1 MNTATAG
8 RIYETAREEN
18 IAEDLIL
25 GLEGLNAEEYK
36 QALKLY
42 LKTIPT
48 KEITM
53 GWEEPEPDK
62 YYCWQG
68 KRIPQWFE

>member
-1 MNTATAG
+1 MQCKEAG
-8 RIYETAREEN
+8 RIYETARKEN

-25 GLEGLNAEEYK
+25 HLEGLNREEYK

-42 LKTIPT
+42 LKTLPN

-53 GWEEPEPDK
+53 GYEEEPRQYEL
-62 YYCWQG
+62 WQG
-68 KRIPQWFE
+68 RRFPQWM

>member
-1 MNTATAG
+1 MQCKEAG
-8 RIYETAREEN
+8 RIYETARKEN

-25 GLEGLNAEEYK
+25 GLEGLNREEYK

-42 LKTIPT
+42 IKTLPIE
-48 KEITM
+48 EITM
-53 GWEEPEPDK
+53 GWEEEEPDK

-68 KRIPQWFE
+68 TRIPQWFE

>member
-8 RIYETAREEN
+8 RIYETAREEH

-25 GLEGLNAEEYK
+25 GLEGLNGQEYR

-42 LKTIPT
+42 IKTLPT

-53 GWEEPEPDK
+53 GWEEEEMPK
-62 YYCWQG
+62 YELWQG
-68 KRIPQWFE
+68 TRFPQWM